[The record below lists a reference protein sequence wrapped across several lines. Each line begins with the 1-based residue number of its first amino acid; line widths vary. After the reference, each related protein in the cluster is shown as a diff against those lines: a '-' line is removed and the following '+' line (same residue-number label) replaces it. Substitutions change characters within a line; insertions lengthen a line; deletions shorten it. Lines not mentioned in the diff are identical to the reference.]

1 MANVTNDKCEERRE
15 TIFTMVH
22 SKLPSKLFWTVV
34 PLAILIGG
42 GLLAIIYAKA
52 NGNTKAN
59 QENAVAVARVEE
71 KVEEGFKRVDQHL
84 TRQGEDIKE
93 LLREAKK

>member
-1 MANVTNDKCEERRE
+1 MSFTKECNERHR
-15 TIFTMVH
+15 
-22 SKLPSKLFWTVV
+22 
-34 PLAILIGG
+34 ILRTWVMGALG
-42 GLLAIIYAKA
+42 AIITIGLAVAGVLYAKA
-52 NGNTKAN
+52 NGNTKEN
-59 QENAVAVARVEE
+59 QENTVAVARVEE